1 MSRYLDTLVV
11 GYTRWV
17 IRWRWLVLLACLAGA
32 GLAAVGAKNLGFSND
47 YRNWFSEENPEL
59 QAFEAVQNIY
69 TKQDNVLIVLEPRD
83 GNVFSPHVLSVVE
96 ELTEAAWQL
105 PFAIRVDSI
114 TNFQHTQ
121 AEEDDL
127 IVEDLVSGGGDLSAG
142 ELAQKRSIALGE
154 PVLRSRL
161 ISPDA
166 SVTGVNVT
174 FQLPEKEINEVTIVT
189 RAVRELVAQMNANN
203 PDIDTYLTGVVM
215 LNNAFAEASENDIR
229 TLIPLM
235 YVLII
240 IALVAL
246 TRSAA
251 ATVTTLFVIFLS
263 VISTMG
269 LVGWAGMLLTPTTS
283 VAPTLIMTLA
293 VADSIHILITML
305 TNMRQGM
312 SKTDALVDS
321 MRLNVQPVLLT
332 SVTTAIG
339 FLAMNFSDAPP
350 FWELGNI
357 TAMGIMLAF
366 VFSVTFLP
374 AALAV
379 LPMRAPAA
387 TRQYQSAMDGFAN
400 FVIRK
405 RWSVLTVTVVAS
417 AILLA
422 MIPRNEL
429 NDEFVK
435 YFDYDIPFRTDTEF
449 TVENLTG
456 IYQVQ
461 FSLDTK
467 ESNGVSDPGLLAT
480 VDSFASW
487 LRAQPEVIH
496 VSTITDTFKNLNKNL
511 HGDDPSWYRLP
522 DDRATAA
529 QYLLLYELSLPYG
542 LDLNNQLNIDKS
554 STLVNATATDLSTVE
569 MRALAHRAE
578 TWLDDHSPDL
588 ATVGIGT
595 AIMFAHISER
605 NIEGML
611 TGTFLSLILISG
623 LLVLALRSL
632 KLGIMSLIPNLL
644 PAGLA
649 FGLWGLFVGQINMI
663 VSTVTAITLGIV
675 VDDCVHFLSKYL
687 RARREKGLGTE
698 DAIRYAF
705 SSVGTALVIT
715 SAILCAGFLVLA
727 QSDFGINSQLA
738 QLAAI
743 TIGIALAVDFLLLPP
758 LLLIVDRDKEPVPAT
773 GETNN
778 TDEETKDEATVY
790 APSN

>member
-1 MSRYLDTLVV
+1 MSRYIDALVV
-11 GYTRWV
+11 SYTRWIV
-17 IRWRWLVLLACLAGA
+17 SWRWLVLLLCILVA
-32 GLAAVGAKNLGFSND
+32 GLAAAGAKNLGFSND

-69 TKQDNVLIVLEPRD
+69 TKQDNVLIVIEPRD
-83 GNVFSPHVLSVVE
+83 GEVFTPGVLGAVQ

-127 IVEDLVSGGGDLSAG
+127 IVEDLISTSDDLSAD
-142 ELAQKRSIALGE
+142 ELAEKKAIALNE
-154 PVLRSRL
+154 PALRDRL
-161 ISPDA
+161 ISSDA

-189 RAVRELVAQMNANN
+189 RAVRELVSRVEAEHPNLN
-203 PDIDTYLTGVVM
+203 TYLTGVVM

-229 TLIPLM
+229 TLIPVM
-235 YVLII
+235 YLLII

-251 ATVTTLFVIFLS
+251 ATVATLGVIFLS
-263 VISTMG
+263 VASTMG
-269 LVGWAGMLLTPTTS
+269 LVGWAGVKLTPTTS

-293 VADSIHILITML
+293 VADSIHILVTML

-312 SKTDALVDS
+312 SQREALVDS
-321 MRLNVQPVLLT
+321 MRLNMQPVLLT

-350 FWELGNI
+350 FRELGNI
-357 TAMGIMLAF
+357 TALGIMAAF
-366 VFSVTFLP
+366 FFSITLLP
-374 AALAV
+374 ATV
-379 LPMRAPAA
+379 SILPMRAPAKG
-387 TRQYQSAMDGFAN
+387 RQYQSFMDSFAG

-405 RWSVLTVTVVAS
+405 RWSVLTVTLGLS
-417 AILLA
+417 AVLLA

-435 YFDYDIPFRTDTEF
+435 YFDYDIAFRSDTEF

-456 IYQVQ
+456 MYQIQ
-461 FSLDTK
+461 FSIDTQ
-467 ESNGVSDPGLLAT
+467 ESNGISDPEFLAT
-480 VDSFASW
+480 IEAFTSW
-487 LRAQPEVIH
+487 LRSEADVIH
-496 VSTITDTFKNLNKNL
+496 VSTITDTFRSLNKNL

-522 DDRATAA
+522 DDRQTAA

-554 STLVNATATDLSTVE
+554 ATLVSITTQDLSTVE
-569 MRALAHRAE
+569 IRALAERAE
-578 TWLDDHSPDL
+578 NWLRERAPHL
-588 ATVGIGT
+588 ATTGIG
-595 AIMFAHISER
+595 AVVMFAHISER

-611 TGTFLSLILISG
+611 TGTLLSLVLISG
-623 LLVLALRSL
+623 LLILALRSF
-632 KLGIMSLIPNLL
+632 KLGFMSLIPNLL

-687 RARREKGLGTE
+687 RARREKGLDAE
-698 DAIRYAF
+698 EAIRYAF

-715 SAILCAGFLVLA
+715 STILVSGFLVLA

-738 QLAAI
+738 QLSAV

-758 LLLIVDRDKEPVPAT
+758 LLLIVDRAKQPTSDT
-773 GETNN
+773 
-778 TDEETKDEATVY
+778 ETKDEATVY
-790 APSN
+790 ASSN

>member
-1 MSRYLDTLVV
+1 MSRYIDALVV
-11 GYTRWV
+11 SYTRWIV
-17 IRWRWLVLLACLAGA
+17 SWRWLVLLLCILVA
-32 GLAAVGAKNLGFSND
+32 GLAAAGAKNLGFSND

-69 TKQDNVLIVLEPRD
+69 TKQDNVLIVIEPRD
-83 GNVFSPHVLSVVE
+83 GEVFTPGVLGAVQ

-127 IVEDLVSGGGDLSAG
+127 IVEDLISTSDDLSAD
-142 ELAQKRSIALGE
+142 ELAEKKAIALNE
-154 PVLRSRL
+154 PALRDRL
-161 ISPDA
+161 ISSDA

-189 RAVRELVAQMNANN
+189 RAVRELVSRVEAEHPNLN
-203 PDIDTYLTGVVM
+203 TYLTGVVM

-229 TLIPLM
+229 TLIPVM
-235 YVLII
+235 YLLII

-251 ATVTTLFVIFLS
+251 ATVATLGVIFLS
-263 VISTMG
+263 VASTMG
-269 LVGWAGMLLTPTTS
+269 LVGWAGVKLTPTTS

-293 VADSIHILITML
+293 VADSIHILVTML

-312 SKTDALVDS
+312 SQREALVDS
-321 MRLNVQPVLLT
+321 MRLNMQPVLLT

-350 FWELGNI
+350 FRELGNI
-357 TAMGIMLAF
+357 TALGIMAAF
-366 VFSVTFLP
+366 FFSITLLP
-374 AALAV
+374 ATV
-379 LPMRAPAA
+379 SILPMRAPAKG
-387 TRQYQSAMDGFAN
+387 RQYQSFMDSFAG

-405 RWSVLTVTVVAS
+405 RWSVLTVTLGLS
-417 AILLA
+417 AVLLA

-435 YFDYDIPFRTDTEF
+435 YFDYDIAFRSDTEF

-456 IYQVQ
+456 MYQIQ
-461 FSLDTK
+461 FSIDTQ
-467 ESNGVSDPGLLAT
+467 ESNGISDPEFLAT
-480 VDSFASW
+480 IEAFTSW
-487 LRAQPEVIH
+487 LRSEADVIH
-496 VSTITDTFKNLNKNL
+496 VSTITDTFRNLNKNL

-522 DDRATAA
+522 DDRQTAA

-554 STLVNATATDLSTVE
+554 ATLVSITTQDLSTVE
-569 MRALAHRAE
+569 IRALAERAE
-578 TWLDDHSPDL
+578 NWLRERAPHL
-588 ATVGIGT
+588 ATTGIG
-595 AIMFAHISER
+595 AVVMFAHISER

-611 TGTFLSLILISG
+611 TGTLLSLVLISG
-623 LLVLALRSL
+623 LLILALRSF
-632 KLGIMSLIPNLL
+632 KLGFMSLIPNLL

-687 RARREKGLGTE
+687 RARREKGLDAE
-698 DAIRYAF
+698 EAIRYAF

-715 SAILCAGFLVLA
+715 STILVSGFLVLA

-738 QLAAI
+738 QLSAV

-758 LLLIVDRDKEPVPAT
+758 LLLIVDRAKQPTSDT
-773 GETNN
+773 
-778 TDEETKDEATVY
+778 ETKDEATVY
-790 APSN
+790 ASSN

>member
-1 MSRYLDTLVV
+1 MSRYIDALVV
-11 GYTRWV
+11 SYTRWIV
-17 IRWRWLVLLACLAGA
+17 SWRWLVLLLCILVA
-32 GLAAVGAKNLGFSND
+32 GLAAAGAKNLGFSND

-69 TKQDNVLIVLEPRD
+69 TKQDNVLIVIEPRD
-83 GNVFSPHVLSVVE
+83 GEVFTPGVLGAVQ

-127 IVEDLVSGGGDLSAG
+127 IVEDLISTSDDLSAD
-142 ELAQKRSIALGE
+142 ELAEKKAIALNE
-154 PVLRSRL
+154 PALRDRL
-161 ISPDA
+161 ISSDA

-189 RAVRELVAQMNANN
+189 RAVRELVSRVEAEHPNLN
-203 PDIDTYLTGVVM
+203 TYLTGVVM

-229 TLIPLM
+229 TLIPVM
-235 YVLII
+235 YLLII

-251 ATVTTLFVIFLS
+251 ATVATLGVIFLS
-263 VISTMG
+263 VASTMG
-269 LVGWAGMLLTPTTS
+269 LVGWAGVKLTPTTS

-293 VADSIHILITML
+293 VADSIHILVTML

-312 SKTDALVDS
+312 SQREALVDS
-321 MRLNVQPVLLT
+321 MRLNMQPVLLT

-350 FWELGNI
+350 FRELGNI
-357 TAMGIMLAF
+357 TALGIMAAF
-366 VFSVTFLP
+366 FFSITLLP
-374 AALAV
+374 ATV
-379 LPMRAPAA
+379 SILPMRAPAKG
-387 TRQYQSAMDGFAN
+387 RQYQSFMDSFAG

-405 RWSVLTVTVVAS
+405 RWSVLTVTLGLS
-417 AILLA
+417 AVLLA

-435 YFDYDIPFRTDTEF
+435 YFDYDIAFRSDTEF

-456 IYQVQ
+456 MYQIQ
-461 FSLDTK
+461 FSIDTQ
-467 ESNGVSDPGLLAT
+467 ESNGISDPEFLAT
-480 VDSFASW
+480 IEAFTSW
-487 LRAQPEVIH
+487 LRSEADVIH
-496 VSTITDTFKNLNKNL
+496 VSTITDTFRNLNKNL

-522 DDRATAA
+522 DDRQTAA

-554 STLVNATATDLSTVE
+554 ATLVSITTQDLSTVE
-569 MRALAHRAE
+569 IRALAERAE
-578 TWLDDHSPDL
+578 NWLRERAPHL
-588 ATVGIGT
+588 ATTGIG
-595 AIMFAHISER
+595 AVVMFAHISER

-611 TGTFLSLILISG
+611 TGTLLSLVLISG
-623 LLVLALRSL
+623 LLILALRSF
-632 KLGIMSLIPNLL
+632 KLGFMSLIPNLL

-687 RARREKGLGTE
+687 RARREKGLDAE
-698 DAIRYAF
+698 EAIRYAF

-715 SAILCAGFLVLA
+715 STILVSGFLVLA

-738 QLAAI
+738 QLSAV

-758 LLLIVDRDKEPVPAT
+758 LLLIVDRTKQPTYDT
-773 GETNN
+773 
-778 TDEETKDEATVY
+778 ETKDEATVY
-790 APSN
+790 ASSN

>member
-1 MSRYLDTLVV
+1 MSRYIDALVV
-11 GYTRWV
+11 SYTRWI
-17 IRWRWLVLLACLAGA
+17 IRWRWLVLLLCVLGA
-32 GLAAVGAKNLGFSND
+32 GLAAAGAKNLGFSND

-83 GNVFSPHVLSVVE
+83 GEVFTPGVLGTVQ

-127 IVEDLVSGGGDLSAG
+127 IVEDLISTSADLSAD
-142 ELAQKRSIALGE
+142 ELAEKKAIALNE
-154 PVLRSRL
+154 PALRDRL
-161 ISPDA
+161 ISSDA

-189 RAVRELVAQMNANN
+189 RAVRELVSQVEAEHPNLN
-203 PDIDTYLTGVVM
+203 TYLTGVVM

-229 TLIPLM
+229 TLIPVM
-235 YVLII
+235 YLLII

-251 ATVTTLFVIFLS
+251 ATVATLGVIFLS
-263 VISTMG
+263 VASTMG
-269 LVGWAGMLLTPTTS
+269 LVGWAGVKLTPTTS

-293 VADSIHILITML
+293 VADSIHILVTML

-312 SKTDALVDS
+312 SQREALVDG
-321 MRLNVQPVLLT
+321 MRLNMQPVLLT

-350 FWELGNI
+350 FRELGNI
-357 TAMGIMLAF
+357 TALGIMAAF
-366 VFSVTFLP
+366 FFSITLLP
-374 AALAV
+374 ATV
-379 LPMRAPAA
+379 SILPMRAPAKG
-387 TRQYQSAMDGFAN
+387 RQYHSIMDGFAD

-405 RWSVLTVTVVAS
+405 RWSVLAVTLGLS
-417 AILLA
+417 AVLLA

-435 YFDYDIPFRTDTEF
+435 YFDYDIAFRSDTEF

-456 IYQVQ
+456 MYQIQ
-461 FSLDTK
+461 FSIDTQ
-467 ESNGVSDPGLLAT
+467 ESNGISDPGFLAT
-480 VDSFASW
+480 IEAFTSW
-487 LRAQPEVIH
+487 LRSEADVIH

-522 DDRATAA
+522 DDRQMAA

-554 STLVNATATDLSTVE
+554 ATLVNVTTQDLSTVE
-569 MRALAHRAE
+569 IRALAERAE
-578 TWLDDHSPDL
+578 YWLRERAPHL
-588 ATVGIGT
+588 ATTGIG
-595 AIMFAHISER
+595 AVVMFAHISER

-611 TGTFLSLILISG
+611 TGTLLSLVLISG
-623 LLVLALRSL
+623 LLILALRSF
-632 KLGIMSLIPNLL
+632 KLGLMSLIPNLL

-687 RARREKGLGTE
+687 RARREKGLDAE
-698 DAIRYAF
+698 EAIRYAF

-715 SAILCAGFLVLA
+715 SAILVSGFLVLA

-738 QLAAI
+738 QLSAV

-758 LLLIVDRDKEPVPAT
+758 LLLIVDRAKQPTSDT
-773 GETNN
+773 
-778 TDEETKDEATVY
+778 ETKDEATVY
-790 APSN
+790 ASSN

>member
-1 MSRYLDTLVV
+1 MSRYIDALVV
-11 GYTRWV
+11 SYTRWIV
-17 IRWRWLVLLACLAGA
+17 SWRWLVLLLCILGA
-32 GLAAVGAKNLGFSND
+32 GLAAAGAKNLGFSND

-69 TKQDNVLIVLEPRD
+69 TKQDNVLIVIEPRD
-83 GNVFSPHVLSVVE
+83 GEVFTPGVLGAVQK
-96 ELTEAAWQL
+96 LTEAAWQL

-127 IVEDLVSGGGDLSAG
+127 IVEDLISTSDDLSAD
-142 ELAQKRSIALGE
+142 ELAEKKAIALNE
-154 PVLRSRL
+154 PALRDRL
-161 ISPDA
+161 ISSDA

-189 RAVRELVAQMNANN
+189 RAVRELVSRVEAEHPNLN
-203 PDIDTYLTGVVM
+203 TYLTGVVM

-229 TLIPLM
+229 TLIPVM
-235 YVLII
+235 YLLII

-251 ATVTTLFVIFLS
+251 ATVATLGVIFLS
-263 VISTMG
+263 VASTMG
-269 LVGWAGMLLTPTTS
+269 LVGWAGVKLTPTTS

-293 VADSIHILITML
+293 VADSIHILVTML

-312 SKTDALVDS
+312 SQREALVDS
-321 MRLNVQPVLLT
+321 MRLNMQPVLLT

-350 FWELGNI
+350 FRELGNI
-357 TAMGIMLAF
+357 TALGIMAAF
-366 VFSVTFLP
+366 FFSITLLP
-374 AALAV
+374 ATV
-379 LPMRAPAA
+379 SILPMRAPAKG
-387 TRQYQSAMDGFAN
+387 RQYQSFMDSFAG

-405 RWSVLTVTVVAS
+405 RWSVLTVTLGLS
-417 AILLA
+417 AVLLA

-435 YFDYDIPFRTDTEF
+435 YFDYDIAFRSDTEF

-456 IYQVQ
+456 MYQIQ
-461 FSLDTK
+461 FSIDTQ
-467 ESNGVSDPGLLAT
+467 ESNGISDPEFLAT
-480 VDSFASW
+480 IEAFTSW
-487 LRAQPEVIH
+487 LRSEADVIH
-496 VSTITDTFKNLNKNL
+496 VSTITDTFRNLNKNL

-522 DDRATAA
+522 DDRQTAA

-554 STLVNATATDLSTVE
+554 ATLVSITTQDLSTVE
-569 MRALAHRAE
+569 IRALAERAE
-578 TWLDDHSPDL
+578 NWLRERAPHL
-588 ATVGIGT
+588 ATTGIG
-595 AIMFAHISER
+595 AVVMFAHISER

-611 TGTFLSLILISG
+611 TGTLLSLVLISG
-623 LLVLALRSL
+623 LLILALRSF
-632 KLGIMSLIPNLL
+632 KLGFMSLIPNLL

-687 RARREKGLGTE
+687 RARREKGLDAE
-698 DAIRYAF
+698 EAIRYAF

-715 SAILCAGFLVLA
+715 STILVSGFLVLA

-738 QLAAI
+738 QLSAV

-758 LLLIVDRDKEPVPAT
+758 LLLIVDRAKQPTSDT
-773 GETNN
+773 
-778 TDEETKDEATVY
+778 ETKDEATVY
-790 APSN
+790 ASSN